1 MSSNTGKDDGP
12 RSPGGKRGGGKRG
25 VIIQALIL
33 AAAILLLG
41 QVVGANAVS
50 PGSEGDPLV
59 TASWVENR
67 LASYFRNTD
76 SVSGQPAG
84 PQISSS
90 VYELVVLPA
99 GAKLLTG
106 TGTEFIL
113 RSGKARS
120 IAADGGGI
128 ADLTSGK
135 DMGNRETIV
144 RNHLLLSPKED
155 GRGASMDTESIF
167 LIRGPYTTEE

>member
-1 MSSNTGKDDGP
+1 MMINTGKKDGVH
-12 RSPGGKRGGGKRG
+12 STKGKQNMGKRSL
-25 VIIQALIL
+25 ILPALIL
-33 AAAILLLG
+33 AVAILLLG
-41 QVVGANAVS
+41 QVVGANAVP

-59 TASWVENR
+59 TASWVEAR
-67 LASYFRNTD
+67 LASYFQ
-76 SVSGQPAG
+76 SSSPAAG
-84 PQISSS
+84 LPANAEGAGS

-99 GAKLLTG
+99 GTKLLTG

-120 IAADGGGI
+120 VAADGGGI

-135 DMGNRETIV
+135 DLGNRESIV

-167 LIRGPYTTEE
+167 LIRGPYSTEE